1 MATEKTEAMRLRMLA
16 AEAREREW
24 EKQMTERIVTE
35 SMQIREEWDEQ
46 TRLSRLV
53 CKRIEWQVP
62 GVHQAGET
70 PKGIDF
76 T

>member
-1 MATEKTEAMRLRMLA
+1 MASEKTEAMRLRMLA
-16 AEAREREW
+16 AQAREREW

-35 SMQIREEWDEQ
+35 SLAIREEWDEQ

>member
-1 MATEKTEAMRLRMLA
+1 MASEKTEAMRLRMLA
-16 AEAREREW
+16 AKAKEREW

-53 CKRIEWQVP
+53 CKRIDWQVP

>member
-1 MATEKTEAMRLRMLA
+1 MASEKTEAMRLRMLA
-16 AEAREREW
+16 AKAREREW
-24 EKQMTERIVTE
+24 EKQMTDRIVTE
-35 SMQIREEWDEQ
+35 SLAIREEWDEQ

-70 PKGIDF
+70 PKGVDF

>member
-1 MATEKTEAMRLRMLA
+1 MASEKTEAMRLRMLA

>member
-1 MATEKTEAMRLRMLA
+1 MASEQTEARRLRMSA

-62 GVHQAGET
+62 GVHQASET

>member
-1 MATEKTEAMRLRMLA
+1 MASEKTEAMRLRMLA

-62 GVHQAGET
+62 GVHQAGAT

>member
-1 MATEKTEAMRLRMLA
+1 MASDKTEAMRLRMLA
-16 AEAREREW
+16 AQARERDW
-24 EKQMTERIVTE
+24 EKQMTERIITE
-35 SMQIREEWDEQ
+35 SLAIREEWDEQ

-62 GVHQAGET
+62 GVHQAGES

>member
-1 MATEKTEAMRLRMLA
+1 MVNKEVEARRLRVLA
-16 AEAREREW
+16 AKAREREW

-35 SMQIREEWDEQ
+35 SMAIREEWDEQ

>member
-1 MATEKTEAMRLRMLA
+1 MVNKEVEARRLRVLA

-24 EKQMTERIVTE
+24 EKQMTERIVSE
-35 SMQIREEWDEQ
+35 SMAIREEWDEQ
-46 TRLSRLV
+46 TRRSRLV

-62 GVHQAGET
+62 AVHQAGET

>member
-1 MATEKTEAMRLRMLA
+1 MASEKTEAMRLRMLA
-16 AEAREREW
+16 AKAREREW
-24 EKQMTERIVTE
+24 EKQMTERIITE
-35 SMQIREEWDEQ
+35 SLAIREEWDEQ

-53 CKRIEWQVP
+53 CKRIDWQVP
-62 GVHQAGET
+62 GVHQASET

>member
-1 MATEKTEAMRLRMLA
+1 MESEKTEAMRLRMLA
-16 AEAREREW
+16 AKAREREW
-24 EKQMTERIVTE
+24 EKQMTERIITE
-35 SMQIREEWDEQ
+35 SLAIREEWDEQ

-62 GVHQAGET
+62 GVHQASES

>member
-1 MATEKTEAMRLRMLA
+1 MASEKTEAMRLRMLA
-16 AEAREREW
+16 AQAREREW
-24 EKQMTERIVTE
+24 EKQMTERIITE
-35 SMQIREEWDEQ
+35 SLAIREEWDEQ

-53 CKRIEWQVP
+53 CKRIDWQVP

>member
-1 MATEKTEAMRLRMLA
+1 MASEKTEAMRLRMLA
-16 AEAREREW
+16 AQAREREW

-35 SMQIREEWDEQ
+35 SLAIREEWDEQ
-46 TRLSRLV
+46 TRRSRLV
-53 CKRIEWQVP
+53 CKKIEWQVP
-62 GVHQAGET
+62 GVHQAGES

>member
-1 MATEKTEAMRLRMLA
+1 MASEKTEAMRLRMLA
-16 AEAREREW
+16 AKAREREW
-24 EKQMTERIVTE
+24 EKQMTERIISE
-35 SMQIREEWDEQ
+35 SLAIREEWDEQ

-62 GVHQAGET
+62 GVQQAGET

>member
-1 MATEKTEAMRLRMLA
+1 MLA
-16 AEAREREW
+16 AKAREREW
-24 EKQMTERIVTE
+24 EKQMTDRIVTE
-35 SMQIREEWDEQ
+35 SLAIREEWDEQ

-62 GVHQAGET
+62 GVHQAAET

>member
-1 MATEKTEAMRLRMLA
+1 MASEKTEAMRLRMLA
-16 AEAREREW
+16 AKAREREW
-24 EKQMTERIVTE
+24 EKQMTDRIVTE
-35 SMQIREEWDEQ
+35 SLAIREEWDEQ

-53 CKRIEWQVP
+53 CKRIDWQVP
-62 GVHQAGET
+62 GVHQAGES

>member
-1 MATEKTEAMRLRMLA
+1 MTSEQTEARRLRVLA
-16 AEAREREW
+16 AEAKEREW
-24 EKQMTERIVTE
+24 EKQMTERIVSE

>member
-1 MATEKTEAMRLRMLA
+1 MASKKTEAMRLRLLA
-16 AEAREREW
+16 AEARDRQLEIL
-24 EKQMTERIVTE
+24 MADRIVTE
-35 SMQIREEWDEQ
+35 SLAIREEWDEQ

-62 GVHQAGET
+62 GVRQAGET
-70 PKGIDF
+70 PKGVDF